1 MGMNEKTPI
10 QQFRDAVY
18 QKMLKRADAGFD
30 LLDALTAAG
39 HVESPVALSEE
50 VPFRRKFSMV
60 YDTLDNGEIDA
71 DALADVLYQFQ
82 PDDSETLA
90 GFEVYAADTTFNERP
105 QAETL
110 PEREWLKHS
119 KEEPAQAGWKFAWL
133 VRLMERGASW
143 VAPQDV
149 QRVRADS
156 TPNQTAGEQVKALDR
171 RSPAPK
177 VVTADSGFFNHVF
190 LSVFLVVQ
198 TVVALVR
205 MRHNITLYERPQPK
219 PKGTKGPA
227 RKHGAKFKLSNPPR
241 EPDRAETFVLGK
253 LTVKLAAWHGLHM
266 RKLPTLEGLALQVVF
281 LKADGTPRYRLPL
294 WVFWTGPLSV
304 PLCDLCLMYL
314 WRFAIEHAF
323 RFMKQHL
330 GLNAN
335 QSTNPTSVHLW
346 MRWCALAYWQL
357 LLMRYEVEDLRPA
370 WYPQRTTGASH
381 SLTPGQV
388 QRGALGFLLKLGAP
402 AAAPR
407 PAGKGKGRPKGYR
420 PAPRTRYAVVRKGKK
435 QPKTAKNTVVR
446 AV

>member
-1 MGMNEKTPI
+1 MNKKSPI

-18 QKMLKRADAGFD
+18 QKMLKRADAGLD
-30 LLDALTAAG
+30 LLDALTTAG

-71 DALADVLYQFQ
+71 AALADMLCQFQ
-82 PDDSETLA
+82 PGDSQTLA
-90 GFEVYAADTTFNERP
+90 GFEVYATDTTFNERP

-110 PEREWLKHS
+110 PEREWLRHS
-119 KEEPAQAGWKFAWL
+119 KDEAAQAGWKFVWL
-133 VRLMERGASW
+133 VRLVERGTSW

-149 QRVRADS
+149 QRVPRDS
-156 TPNQTAGEQVKALDR
+156 TPNQMAGNQVKALDR

-177 VVTADSGFFNHVF
+177 VVTADSGFFNQVF
-190 LSVFLVVQ
+190 LSVFLAVR

-205 MRHNITLYERPQPK
+205 MRHNISLYERPQPK

-227 RKHGAKFKLSNPPR
+227 RKHGPKFKLSNPPR
-241 EPDRAETFVLGK
+241 EPDRTETFELGK
-253 LTVKLAAWHGLHM
+253 LTVKLAAWHSLHM
-266 RKLPTLEGLALQVVF
+266 RQLPKLEGLALRVVF

-294 WVFWTGPLSV
+294 WVFWTGPLNV
-304 PLCDLCLMYL
+304 PLHDLCLMYL

-335 QSTNPTSVHLW
+335 QSTYPASVLLW

-357 LLMRYEVEDLRPA
+357 LLMRYEVEDVRPA
-370 WYPQRTTGASH
+370 WNPQPTASASH

-388 QRGALGFLLKLGAP
+388 QRAALRFLLRLGTP

-407 PAGKGKGRPKGYR
+407 AAGKGIGRAKGYH
-420 PAPRTRYAVVRKGKK
+420 PAPRPRYAVVRKSKK
-435 QPKTAKNTVVR
+435 RPQIAQNTLARVV
-446 AV
+446 

>member
-1 MGMNEKTPI
+1 MNKKSPI

-18 QKMLKRADAGFD
+18 QNMLKRADAGLD
-30 LLDALTAAG
+30 LLDALTTAG

-50 VPFRRKFSMV
+50 VAFRRKFSMV
-60 YDTLDNGEIDA
+60 YDTLDHGEIDA
-71 DALADVLYQFQ
+71 EALADVLCQFQ
-82 PDDSETLA
+82 PSDGETLA

-119 KEEPAQAGWKFAWL
+119 QDEPAQAGWKFAWL
-133 VRLMERGASW
+133 VRLVERGTSW

-149 QRVRADS
+149 QRVPAHR
-156 TPNQTAGEQVKALDR
+156 TPNQTAGDQVKALDR
-171 RSPAPK
+171 RSPTPK

-190 LSVFLVVQ
+190 LSAFLAVQ

-219 PKGTKGPA
+219 PKRTKGPA
-227 RKHGAKFKLSNPPR
+227 RKHGPKFKLSHPPR
-241 EPDRAETFVLGK
+241 EPDRSETLELGN
-253 LTVKLAAWHGLHM
+253 LTVQLAAWHGLHL
-266 RKLPTLEGLALQVVF
+266 RKLPRLEGLALRVVF

-304 PLCDLCLMYL
+304 PLRDLCLMYL

-335 QSTNPTSVHLW
+335 QSTQPANVLLW

-370 WYPQRTTGASH
+370 WYPQRTSGATH

-388 QRGALGFLLKLGAP
+388 QRAALRFLLKLGTP

-407 PAGKGKGRPKGYR
+407 PAGKGIGRAQGYR
-420 PAPRTRYAVVRKGKK
+420 PAPRPRYAVVRKSQKR
-435 QPKTAKNTVVR
+435 PKTAKNSLARTV
-446 AV
+446 